1 MMDDASEFAAT
12 FSDLYSAVPTSTVVT
27 VTAVFEIGVLH
38 HLVDS

>member
-27 VTAVFEIGVLH
+27 APFEIGVLH